1 MKKAIRYLAEILFV
15 VLALALYIMGRS
27 SLSFFM
33 AALILFVVF
42 EINDRLIDNK
52 AVRNITAIILLTVVM
67 WMFNDLMA
75 IGKFHGA
82 LDKISVLNFIIYAI
96 VFLLIFGISGKI
108 YITFIISQIIFVFIG
123 VLNAVIKAIRRT
135 PISAGDIFS
144 VKTAFAVAG
153 NYSMEF
159 DKEFVLKV
167 GVGVVLVILANI
179 IILSYI
185 RKPKEQTIKLAIP
198 TRIICIAVPCIYVLI
213 MAATPLIINISGKEP
228 DYFTHETNGFAFNLY
243 LQLKDMVI
251 KEPEDYNL
259 DSLNQLMSEYTSDTA
274 ESSDN
279 YPNIIVIMNESFAD
293 LNVLGDFDTS
303 QEVLPFLNSLTEN
316 TIKGYLYSSVYGG
329 NTANSEYEFLTGNS
343 ISYFSERV
351 VPFQLYMNETRP
363 SIVSQLEQL
372 GYKTTFMHP
381 YKAYSW
387 NRPTVYTALG
397 MDSMYYEEDMADLE
411 ILRGYATDSSQYDY
425 LIKYLNEEHDS
436 PRFIYDVTVQNHG
449 GYTEADDTL
458 EKITISG
465 YEGQYPE
472 TENYLT
478 LVHESDKAIQDLIE
492 YLETYEEPTV
502 VLFYGDHQPSIETSF
517 VEMAEGKSQS
527 DFTLE
532 DRQKMYKVPFFLWAN
547 FDIEEKTV
555 DKMSIN
561 YLGTFLCNEI
571 GLPMTGFQ
579 TFMADMYE
587 ELPVINSVGIID
599 NENEN
604 MSKGDLTGARADI
617 FDIYTD
623 LIYNYMFDSDSRMTE
638 FFTLQE

>member
-1 MKKAIRYLAEILFV
+1 

-52 AVRNITAIILLTVVM
+52 AVRNIMAIILSTVVM

-96 VFLLIFGISGKI
+96 VFLLIFGISGKTC
-108 YITFIISQIIFVFIG
+108 ITLTISQIIFVFIG
-123 VLNAVIKAIRRT
+123 ILNAVIKAIRRT

-185 RKPKEQTIKLAIP
+185 RKPKEQAIKLAIP

-465 YEGQYPE
+465 YYGRYPE

-555 DKMSIN
+555 DNMSIN
-561 YLGTFLCNEI
+561 YLSTFLCEEL

-579 TFMADMYE
+579 KYLSDMYN

-599 NENEN
+599 NNN
-604 MSKGDLTGARADI
+604 LYMFKTSLSGDI
-617 FDIYTD
+617 KNKFDIYNS
-623 LIYNYMFDSDSRMTE
+623 LIYNYMFDKDGRITE
-638 FFTLQE
+638 FFALQE

>member
-1 MKKAIRYLAEILFV
+1 MKKAIRYLAEILFM
-15 VLALALYIMGRS
+15 VLAFALYLMGRS
-27 SLSFFM
+27 SLSFFI
-33 AALILFVVF
+33 ATLILFVVF

-52 AVRNITAIILLTVVM
+52 AVRNIMAIILSTVVM

-96 VFLLIFGISGKI
+96 VFLLIFGISGKTC
-108 YITFIISQIIFVFIG
+108 ITLTISQIIFVFIG
-123 VLNAVIKAIRRT
+123 ILNAVIKAIRRT

-185 RKPKEQTIKLAIP
+185 RKPKEQAIKLAIP
-198 TRIICIAVPCIYVLI
+198 TRIICIAVPCIYMLI

-436 PRFIYDVTVQNHG
+436 PRFIYD
-449 GYTEADDTL
+449 
-458 EKITISG
+458 
-465 YEGQYPE
+465 
-472 TENYLT
+472 
-478 LVHESDKAIQDLIE
+478 KAIQDLIE

-555 DKMSIN
+555 DNMSIN
-561 YLGTFLCNEI
+561 YLSTFLCEEL

-579 TFMADMYE
+579 KYLSDMYN

-599 NENEN
+599 NNN
-604 MSKGDLTGARADI
+604 LYMFKTSLSGDI
-617 FDIYTD
+617 KNKFDIYNS
-623 LIYNYMFDSDSRMTE
+623 LIYNYMFDKDGRITE
-638 FFTLQE
+638 FFALQE